1 MLAVYDWRRVVLVL
15 AFSISIH
22 FYFQIFFECSSV
34 LYVCCLFVFS
44 LYLVLSVFHPVLSIG
59 KSLPPPMICGT
70 LVCGTQCP
78 LQDKVLGGPVG
89 GEAGYKLYNL
99 LYFL

>member
-1 MLAVYDWRRVVLVL
+1 MWRVSPRVRHWHSVVLVL

-22 FYFQIFFECSSV
+22 FYFQIFFE
-34 LYVCCLFVFS
+34 FFS
-44 LYLVLSVFHPVLSIG
+44 LYLVLSVLHPVHSIG
-59 KSLPPPMICGT
+59 TSLPPPMICGT